1 MSPTRIAA
9 VALLV
14 AVAGCAGL
22 APTGSETTTPTS
34 TPTATPTETT
44 TSDTTEPHTGVGTS
58 HAPEHLRVHA
68 TSGVENVSV
77 TLAPDGDAETYD
89 IPAGNEV
96 SLTREIHDRGHDV
109 RVVVERGNETVFD
122 RAILAYES
130 VDVTVYENDT
140 SVDYVVV

>member
-14 AVAGCAGL
+14 AVAGCTGL
-22 APTGSETTTPTS
+22 APTGSETTVS
-34 TPTATPTETT
+34 TTAPTATPTET

-58 HAPEHLRVHA
+58 HAPEHLTVHA

-89 IPAGNEV
+89 VPAGNEV

-109 RVVVERGNETVFD
+109 RVVVERGNEPVFD
-122 RAILAYES
+122 KAILAYES
-130 VDVTVYENDT
+130 VDVTVHENDT